1 MLLSPG
7 LQLLLMER
15 GFACRGRGQRVV
27 GADLRRNLG
36 SLGKP
41 RFWRGIILDSRTSH
55 AFFTHPSFLTAP
67 RPTHPLSP

>member
-1 MLLSPG
+1 MVLSPG
-7 LQLLLMER
+7 LHLLLVER
-15 GFACRGRGQRVV
+15 GFACRGRGQRGI

-41 RFWRGIILDSRTSH
+41 RFWRRIILDSRASH
-55 AFFTHPSFLTAP
+55 AFSTHPTFLTAP